1 MAFKTRT
8 DRTVAVGTG
17 AMSTAITMTALS
29 LLLLIAPLAVAA
41 GFGAWF
47 LLPDQRRVIEDLL
60 PSALAMAIACLGLQV
75 MTRLLVATCALSGFI
90 GPANRFRDQLSA
102 LANSMTARRAVFSAC
117 ITVGLLIVMR
127 FPFGSSRRFVIIA
140 LTIALVVTEVATL
153 HGLVRIASAS
163 RRDAYFENMT
173 PAETRIADRPWPVL
187 SRPSFPDPST
197 VSTSAGA
204 DRYRRRA
211 SDIAELHTWI
221 GAGIIV
227 VFSAFVGASISAL
240 WEKPQAATPLPSMA
254 VLACIGLGFWIQ
266 RRSRTYRSLAQE
278 FLRRQRSLELHEARQ
293 PELRRWYWRLL
304 GVHPRNSS
312 GSHRAGKFWKATG
325 RRKRSIAAV
334 PTDVV

>member
-1 MAFKTRT
+1 MAFRTRSN
-8 DRTVAVGTG
+8 RTVAIGTG

-29 LLLLIAPLAVAA
+29 LLLVIAPLAVAA
-41 GFGAWF
+41 GFCAWF
-47 LLPDQRRVIEDLL
+47 LLPDLRAVIEDLL
-60 PSALAMAIACLGLQV
+60 PSALDVARACLGFQL

-90 GPANRFRDQLSA
+90 GPANRFRDQISA
-102 LANSMTARRAVFSAC
+102 LANSITARRAVLSAC
-117 ITVGLLIVMR
+117 MTVGLLIVMR
-127 FPFGSSRRFVIIA
+127 FPFGPSSPFAIIA
-140 LTIALVVTEVATL
+140 LTVALVITEVATL
-153 HGLVRIASAS
+153 HGLVHIASAS

-187 SRPSFPDPST
+187 SRPSFPDPDT

-211 SDIAELHTWI
+211 NDIAELHTWI

-227 VFSAFVGASISAL
+227 VFSAFVGTSISAL
-240 WEKPQAATPLPSMA
+240 WERPQAATPIPSIV

-266 RRSRTYRSLAQE
+266 RRSRTYHSLAQE
-278 FLRRQRSLELHEARQ
+278 FLRRQKALEVREARQ
-293 PELRRWYWRLL
+293 PELRRWYWRVL
-304 GVHPRNSS
+304 GIHRRNSS
-312 GSHRAGKFWKATG
+312 GSHRSGKFWNATG